1 MTQPNPPQF
10 LMPTPQF
17 LIFKPCFPILSQSHG
32 EGRQTAM
39 FSATFGTGVQNLAAD
54 FLDAYTF
61 VAVGRVGSAAQ
72 TVQQRLLW
80 VEDQLGRLGSQGDWE
95 IYDFPNTDLNMGG
108 IYMIL

>member
-1 MTQPNPPQF
+1 
-10 LMPTPQF
+10 
-17 LIFKPCFPILSQSHG
+17 
-32 EGRQTAM
+32 M
-39 FSATFGTGVQNLAAD
+39 FSATFGTGVQHLAAD

-80 VEDQLGRLGSQGDWE
+80 VEDSWDGWGPRVMGSQHG
-95 IYDFPNTDLNMGG
+95 FKHGG